1 MLKKN
6 ILKKFK
12 KENIA
17 YFEEKKRFLIV
28 IFVMFLIIFIAIKL
42 FQIAYASYESEAK
55 LNANIEKALY
65 ILKEGGMEF
74 NIDLDKIEPSPNPYI
89 YKFSV
94 SNFNGNK
101 HSDVDIEYTITLTTT
116 TNLPLTYELY
126 RNENYDDENATNLFK
141 DMIVKQDI
149 DGAWYNYLE
158 GKEEYLFPY
167 QEDKTD
173 IYTLVVYFKEENK
186 TTIDYADSIDNI
198 EVKLDSHQVTE

>member
-65 ILKEGGMEF
+65 ILKEGGMDF
-74 NIDLDKIEPSPNPYI
+74 NINLHKIEPSPNPYI
-89 YKFSV
+89 
-94 SNFNGNK
+94 
-101 HSDVDIEYTITLTTT
+101 
-116 TNLPLTYELY
+116 
-126 RNENYDDENATNLFK
+126 
-141 DMIVKQDI
+141 
-149 DGAWYNYLE
+149 
-158 GKEEYLFPY
+158 
-167 QEDKTD
+167 
-173 IYTLVVYFKEENK
+173 
-186 TTIDYADSIDNI
+186 
-198 EVKLDSHQVTE
+198 